1 MKEGFAGVSQW
12 SRGAARE
19 SAAPGVLPSV
29 LGAWPW
35 FCGPPERSLA
45 IVSPMV
51 PLASSGPLVIG
62 VAVAGALVLMR
73 LLMRSETRLEAEE
86 EAERRAAEKDS

>member
-1 MKEGFAGVSQW
+1 
-12 SRGAARE
+12 
-19 SAAPGVLPSV
+19 
-29 LGAWPW
+29 
-35 FCGPPERSLA
+35 
-45 IVSPMV
+45 MV
-51 PLASSGPLVIG
+51 PLASSGPIVIG